1 MRDCAAIYSWQKN
14 VVKCIFWRRPKC
26 LSLRRHYLDEF
37 TIVYAKSVQCQ
48 SGLYMRKCWL
58 TLSKSMLDGNTYI
71 KIPIYYFATKK
82 LAIDLNNFHIS
93 VTHSFTIKKFLGS
106 QVMTGTSMS
115 RESEHE
121 ELAGLFKYL
130 IIIRFWYLMP
140 IFPMLLYA
148 PHHIWRNRILRPGLL
163 S

>member
-1 MRDCAAIYSWQKN
+1 
-14 VVKCIFWRRPKC
+14 
-26 LSLRRHYLDEF
+26 
-37 TIVYAKSVQCQ
+37 
-48 SGLYMRKCWL
+48 
-58 TLSKSMLDGNTYI
+58 MLDGNTYI
-71 KIPIYYFATKK
+71 KIPIYYFVTKK

-130 IIIRFWYLMP
+130 IIIRF
-140 IFPMLLYA
+140 
-148 PHHIWRNRILRPGLL
+148 
-163 S
+163 